1 MISPL
6 IRRATPADLPYIR
19 QLEEQAPTAAHW
31 SSSQYE
37 ALFVA
42 EPPQRIAV
50 VAIYES
56 DVNLVVAFL
65 VARCL
70 NDEWEIENIVVNENE
85 RQAGVGSALVRHLA
99 AEAAASGA
107 VSLLLEVRES
117 NIPARRLY
125 EKIGF
130 TAEGRRKSY
139 YQSPEEDA
147 IPYRLPLQSCDKIP

>member
-1 MISPL
+1 MISPR
-6 IRRATPADLPYIR
+6 IRRAIPADLPDIR
-19 QLEEQAPTAAHW
+19 RLEAQAMTAAHW
-31 SSSQYE
+31 NSSQYE
-37 ALFVA
+37 ALFAA
-42 EPPQRIAV
+42 EGAKRIA
-50 VAIYES
+50 
-56 DVNLVVAFL
+56 LVVVSESGDESVVGFL
-65 VARCL
+65 VARQL
-70 NDEWEIENIVVNENE
+70 SEEWEIENIVVDENE
-85 RQAGVGSALVRHLA
+85 RQTGVGSALVRHLA